1 MGNVAHPDLLLARR
15 AVKNDPRAW
24 EEIVGLLGE
33 RVYNLALRFAGS
45 PGEAE
50 ELTQDVFL
58 RLYRSLG
65 QYRGDVPL
73 IAWSLRLSRNLCI
86 DHWRHHKS
94 RLASESPGEPIFD
107 QLPGRSDI
115 HRETEREEERR
126 LVHRTLAAMSE
137 TLSTVVVLYDLE
149 GLSYEE
155 ISKFLEVPLGTVKSR
170 LNRARH
176 ELMSRLDAHFAA
188 ACAPRPAASATGV
201 VAAGRKERA

>member
-33 RVYNLALRFAGS
+33 RIYNLALRFAGS

-58 RLYRSLG
+58 RLYRGLG
-65 QYRGDVPL
+65 QYRGEVPL
-73 IAWSLRLSRNLCI
+73 LAWSLRLSRNLCI
-86 DHWRHHKS
+86 DHWRHHQK
-94 RLASESPGEPIFD
+94 RLASEAPGEELFEF
-107 QLPGRSDI
+107 LPGRSDT

-126 LVHRTLAAMSE
+126 LIHRALAGMSE

-149 GLSYEE
+149 GLTYDE
-155 ISKFLEVPLGTVKSR
+155 IADFLEVPLGTVKSR

-176 ELMSRLDAHFAA
+176 ELVARLDSFFGVG
-188 ACAPRPAASATGV
+188 AASGGGL
-201 VAAGRKERA
+201 AASGQESA

>member
-33 RVYNLALRFAGS
+33 RIYNLALRFAGS

-58 RLYRSLG
+58 RLYRGLG
-65 QYRGDVPL
+65 QYRGEVPL
-73 IAWSLRLSRNLCI
+73 LAWSLRLSRNLCI
-86 DHWRHHKS
+86 DHWRHHQK
-94 RLASESPGEPIFD
+94 RLASEAPGEELFD
-107 QLPGRSDI
+107 FLPGRSDT

-126 LVHRTLAAMSE
+126 LIHRALAGMSE

-149 GLSYEE
+149 GLTYDE
-155 ISKFLEVPLGTVKSR
+155 IADFLEVPLGTVKSR

-176 ELMSRLDAHFAA
+176 ELVARLDSFFGVG
-188 ACAPRPAASATGV
+188 AASGGGL
-201 VAAGRKERA
+201 AASGQESA

>member
-58 RLYRSLG
+58 RLFRSLG

-73 IAWSLRLSRNLCI
+73 LAWSLRLSRNLCI
-86 DHWRHHKS
+86 DHWRHHQK
-94 RLASESPGEPIFD
+94 RLASEAPGEPFFD
-107 QLPGRSDI
+107 FLPGRSDT
-115 HRETEREEERR
+115 HRDSEREEERR
-126 LVHRTLAAMSE
+126 LIHRALAGMSE
-137 TLSTVVVLYDLE
+137 TLSTVIVLYDLE
-149 GLSYEE
+149 GLTYEE
-155 ISKFLEVPLGTVKSR
+155 IADFLEVPLGTVKSR

-176 ELMSRLDAHFAA
+176 ELVSRLDVYFGRPE
-188 ACAPRPAASATGV
+188 APLRASAGGQES
-201 VAAGRKERA
+201 A

>member
-45 PGEAE
+45 SGEAE

-65 QYRGDVPL
+65 QYRGEVPL
-73 IAWSLRLSRNLCI
+73 LAWSLRLSRNLCI
-86 DHWRHHKS
+86 DHWRHHQK
-94 RLASESPGEPIFD
+94 RLASEAPGEEMFEF
-107 QLPGRSDI
+107 LPGRSDT

-126 LVHRTLAAMSE
+126 LIHRALAGMSE
-137 TLSTVVVLYDLE
+137 TLATVVVLYDLE
-149 GLSYEE
+149 GLSYDE
-155 ISKFLEVPLGTVKSR
+155 IADFLEVPLGTVKSR

-176 ELMSRLDAHFAA
+176 ELVARLDAYFGAG
-188 ACAPRPAASATGV
+188 AASGGSLPASGQES
-201 VAAGRKERA
+201 A

>member
-15 AVKNDPRAW
+15 AARNDPRAW
-24 EEIVGLLGE
+24 EEIVSLLGT

-73 IAWSLRLSRNLCI
+73 LAWSLRLSRNLCI
-86 DHWRHHKS
+86 DHWRHHQK
-94 RLASESPGEPIFD
+94 RLASEAPGDALFEF
-107 QLPGRSDI
+107 LPGGSDT

-126 LVHRTLAAMSE
+126 LVHRALAGMSE

-149 GLSYEE
+149 GLSYDE
-155 ISKFLEVPLGTVKSR
+155 IADFLEIPLGTVKSR

-176 ELMSRLDAHFAA
+176 ELVSRLDTYFGGAESASA
-188 ACAPRPAASATGV
+188 VGRPAAAGSGKESA
-201 VAAGRKERA
+201 

>member
-65 QYRGDVPL
+65 QYRGEVPL
-73 IAWSLRLSRNLCI
+73 LAWSLRLSRNLCI
-86 DHWRHHKS
+86 DHWRHHQK
-94 RLASESPGEPIFD
+94 RLVAEAPGEEMFEF
-107 QLPGRSDI
+107 LPGRSDT
-115 HRETEREEERR
+115 HREIEREEERR
-126 LVHRTLAAMSE
+126 LIHRALAGMSE

-149 GLSYEE
+149 GLSYDE
-155 ISKFLEVPLGTVKSR
+155 IAEFLEVPLGTVKSR

-176 ELMSRLDAHFAA
+176 ELVVRLDAFFGAG
-188 ACAPRPAASATGV
+188 AASGGQLFAGSL
-201 VAAGRKERA
+201 AASGKESA

>member
-33 RVYNLALRFAGS
+33 RIYNLALRFAGS

-58 RLYRSLG
+58 RLYRGLG
-65 QYRGDVPL
+65 QYRGEVPL
-73 IAWSLRLSRNLCI
+73 LAWSLRLSRNLCI
-86 DHWRHHKS
+86 DHWRHHQK
-94 RLASESPGEPIFD
+94 RLASEAPGEELFEF
-107 QLPGRSDI
+107 LPGRSDT

-126 LVHRTLAAMSE
+126 LIHRALAGMSE

-149 GLSYEE
+149 GLTYDE
-155 ISKFLEVPLGTVKSR
+155 IADFLEVPLGTVKSR

-176 ELMSRLDAHFAA
+176 ELVARLDSFFGVG
-188 ACAPRPAASATGV
+188 AASGGGLASSGQES
-201 VAAGRKERA
+201 A